1 MHLARSRP
9 LFLLAFIAC
18 ALVISSALYLEY
30 EAGLRPCALCILQR
44 ILVVAVGVVS
54 LIAYLHAPGAVV
66 WRIYSSIMLLFAMAG
81 AVTAGRQV
89 WLQAV
94 PAQESLSCVPGIEYL
109 FEARTV
115 SQVMSRLFAGGINC
129 GEINWSML
137 GMSVPEWSL
146 LAFSGL
152 ILIATNQLFQRD
164 PVGLDHRKPGAQV
177 RQD

>member
-1 MHLARSRP
+1 
-9 LFLLAFIAC
+9 
-18 ALVISSALYLEY
+18 
-30 EAGLRPCALCILQR
+30 
-44 ILVVAVGVVS
+44 
-54 LIAYLHAPGAVV
+54 
-66 WRIYSSIMLLFAMAG
+66 MLLFAMAG